1 MPIIKCRI
9 PPNGQN
15 IRAAAQFQ
23 NSFKSPLR
31 HTQLSLSFIEGDT
44 CSLKAWDTPD
54 TADVRSRIMVPK
66 DVHVLISRTLNKEI
80 IWQYLHGL
88 SLILRALRSRESVP
102 QTSEKYTIRRAE
114 GIRGVKGTPSTTAA
128 CEDGD
133 GGTPARGCGQPQQP
147 GKPGSLQLSTSKNTA
162 ASCTTSVLK
171 FCQQLARVRG
181 SFSPGSSGRGHE
193 ECRPAETLV
202 LAWWDPSWTS
212 DFRNHEIIDLH
223 CPRPLNLW

>member
-88 SLILRALRSRESVP
+88 SLILRALRSRESVL
-102 QTSEKYTIRRAE
+102 QTSEKYTVRRAKE
-114 GIRGVKGTPSTTAA
+114 IRGVKGTPSTTAA

-133 GGTPARGCGQPQQP
+133 GGTPARGREQPQQP
-147 GKPGSLQLSTSKNTA
+147 GKPGSWQGPSALNQQEHGRQLHN
-162 ASCTTSVLK
+162 L
-171 FCQQLARVRG
+171 
-181 SFSPGSSGRGHE
+181 SP
-193 ECRPAETLV
+193 
-202 LAWWDPSWTS
+202 
-212 DFRNHEIIDLH
+212 
-223 CPRPLNLW
+223 